1 MIEIE
6 LNNVKKNFG
15 LKNIL
20 DGVNFEIKTGERI
33 SLIGENGSGKSTIFK
48 IIMGIEKQDLRKC
61 EYKKRSY
68 NRVLKASI

>member
-20 DGVNFEIKTGERI
+20 DGVNFDIKQ
-33 SLIGENGSGKSTIFK
+33 
-48 IIMGIEKQDLRKC
+48 EK
-61 EYKKRSY
+61 EFH
-68 NRVLKASI
+68 